1 MMSRTVHNSRS
12 TPLARTIKHCGR
24 FESRVYPDTSDWQLD
39 PSISQ
44 GINNKWSPFT
54 IDLFASRL
62 TAQLPRFVS
71 WNPDPEAGAVDAF
84 TLDWSQLRGYAFP
97 PFALIGR
104 CLRQVLRKS
113 VSQLTIV
120 APVWETQPWY
130 PLLLEM
136 LVDSPILLPSFP
148 GLLKREND
156 VHPLV
161 HLQLAA
167 WLVSGV
173 DMKVQQFHS
182 RLKDCFWL
190 HGEPEKKELI
200 LQRGESGL
208 VGVVNDKSIP
218 FQHL

>member
-1 MMSRTVHNSRS
+1 MGGPTSLVLSSLAFDLWQWCLEQSITVEAHHL
-12 TPLARTIKHCGR
+12 PGR
-24 FESRVYPDTSDWQLD
+24 LNIVADFESRARPDTSDWQLD
-39 PSISQ
+39 PSIFQ
-44 GINNKWSPFT
+44 GINNKWGPFT

-71 WNPDPEAGAVDAF
+71 WKPDPEAEAVDAF

-104 CLRQVLRKS
+104 CLRQVLRQS

-120 APVWETQPWY
+120 TPAWETQPWY

-136 LVDSPILLPSFP
+136 TVDNPILLPSFP
-148 GLLKREND
+148 GLLRQENEL
-156 VHPLV
+156 HPLV
-161 HLQLAA
+161 RLQLAE

-182 RLKDCFWL
+182 
-190 HGEPEKKELI
+190 
-200 LQRGESGL
+200 
-208 VGVVNDKSIP
+208 
-218 FQHL
+218 